1 MFAGSLKCPFCG
13 NNIKL
18 GRTARAGIDLPHC
31 DDCGQTV
38 DGQIFIEGMTQKQA
52 KKWGRLK
59 ARQFKKCPACEG
71 ETYSAGPIKEC
82 VYCSRG
88 LKDVERQSVRSKKPE
103 ILGGDN

>member
-52 KKWGRLK
+52 KN
-59 ARQFKKCPACEG
+59 
-71 ETYSAGPIKEC
+71 
-82 VYCSRG
+82 
-88 LKDVERQSVRSKKPE
+88 
-103 ILGGDN
+103 GGD